1 MLKDLKR
8 LTKETFIYGFSTI
21 GGRLLNFLLLPIY
34 THALTPADYGVVATM
49 FSYLAFSN
57 VIYGY
62 GMDFAFMRFTKAKD
76 PDDPCFSTAFY
87 SHLLTSVLLSSLI
100 YCFAAKLTVWGGMPA
115 HLSVITRYAAV
126 VLAFDTLCLVP
137 FADLRLS
144 HKPKSYAGIKIL
156 NVVLNLALNYVFLV
170 RMGWGVQGVFLASA
184 VTSTATFV
192 MVSPWLLRRLR
203 LVYERRLL
211 PQLLRFS
218 LPLIPA
224 GLAAMAVQVIDR
236 PILQFLTDSATVGLY
251 QANYRL
257 GSVMMLGVSMFD
269 AAWRPFFLEKAE
281 EEKSKA
287 LFARVMTYFVIVASF
302 LWLALTF
309 FTGPIVSHPIYHGKA
324 LIHSTYWVGLPL
336 VPVIALGY
344 IFNGIYINLLAPV
357 TLARKTD
364 RVAYATAVGAAV
376 NIAAIFAWTP
386 RWGMFGT
393 AWATLAAYVAM
404 AAALYAMARKI
415 YPIDYELG
423 RIARVGGALAAIVI
437 AAKFL
442 KVGVVAGP
450 LWAKF
455 GLIAAFPVLLV
466 LTGFLSEDEKAGLAR
481 HFRATA

>member
-1 MLKDLKR
+1 MLKDIKR

-62 GMDFAFMRFTKAKD
+62 GMDFAFMRYAK
-76 PDDPCFSTAFY
+76 PKEPGDPCFSTAFY
-87 SHLLTSVLLSSLI
+87 SHLLTSVALSSFI

-115 HLSVITRYAAV
+115 NLSVITRYAALI
-126 VLAFDTLCLVP
+126 LAFDTLCLVP

-144 HKPKSYAGIKIL
+144 HKPKTYAGTKIF
-156 NVVLNLALNYVFLV
+156 NVVLNLALNYIFLV
-170 RMGWGVQGVFLASA
+170 RMGWGVPGVFLASA
-184 VTSTATFV
+184 ITSASTFLL
-192 MVSPWLLRRLR
+192 VSPWLLRRLR
-203 LVYERRLL
+203 LAFERKLL
-211 PQLLRFS
+211 PHLLRFS
-218 LPLIPA
+218 LPLVPA

-236 PILQFLTDSATVGLY
+236 PILQFLTNSATVGLY

-257 GSVMMLGVSMFD
+257 GSVMMLCVSMFD

-281 EEKSKA
+281 AEKNKA
-287 LFARVMTYFVIVASF
+287 LFARVMTYFIVVASF

-309 FTGPIVSHPIYHGKA
+309 FTGPIVSYPIYHGKA

-336 VPVIALGY
+336 VPIVALGY
-344 IFNGIYINLLAPV
+344 IFNGVYINLLAPV

-364 RVAYATAVGAAV
+364 RVAYATAIGAAV
-376 NIAAIFAWTP
+376 NIVAIFAWTP
-386 RWGMFGT
+386 RWGMIGT

-404 AAALYAMARKI
+404 AAALYVMASKI

-423 RIARVGGALAAIVI
+423 RVARVGGALAVIVI
-437 AAKFL
+437 AAKAL
-442 KVGVVAGP
+442 KVGVVAGS
-450 LWAKF
+450 LWLKL
-455 GLIAAFPVLLV
+455 GLMAAFPILL
-466 LTGFLSEDEKAGLAR
+466 LASGFLSADEKAGLR
-481 HFRATA
+481 RRAAT